1 MTNYELIT
9 VAVEKLKKNKN
20 LLLNVRDIVESKIDN
35 CIYLTC
41 DTDDGKASSVA
52 PYLVFKAIIPF
63 DDLSS
68 SPQSIDGVAKI
79 SQGMANADKIL
90 LRIAYRIFRAYKD
103 AVKHIT
109 NI

>member
-9 VAVEKLKKNKN
+9 VAVEKLKINKN
-20 LLLNVRDIVESKIDN
+20 LLLNVRDIVESKVDN

-41 DTDDGKASSVA
+41 DTDDGKASSVT

-68 SPQSIDGVAKI
+68 LPQSIDGVANI
-79 SQGMANADKIL
+79 HQGMPAADKIL
-90 LRIAYRIFRAYKD
+90 LRIAYRIFRAYRD
-103 AVKHIT
+103 AIKQIAK
-109 NI
+109 N